1 MSAAHTR
8 ARPDPGDRLAT
19 ILRRLR
25 WPVVVAWVLIIVL
38 AYPIAHGLSN
48 VTSSN
53 ASAYLPSSA
62 PSTKVVL
69 IEQAAQRGAPETDPA
84 TVVLSNSRVGHQGG
98 LTATD
103 RTAVAAARA
112 AVARLAAQHAATVG
126 VPGPVHWSA
135 DGQAAQFTAQV
146 TAPQNDV
153 TSTDIS
159 AVQAIRQAVAGPVA
173 QAAGD
178 GLQAAVTGQAAIN
191 ADSGITSSV
200 QNVLLL
206 TALLIVAVILLIV
219 YRSPLLWLLPLVG
232 AIAAIDL
239 ARAGAHGLANAG
251 LTVSTLSAA
260 ILTVLVLGASSDYA
274 LLLVHRYR
282 QELRHH
288 RTTEEA
294 MAAALRRTLPTLM
307 ASSATVICAMICLLA
322 AQSASLHGL
331 GPVGAVGIAA
341 ALLAQVTFLPA
352 LLLVCGRPVFW
363 PRIPRPAEPGQPGLP
378 GREPGLPSHEPGR
391 ESSHEPGLPS
401 HEPGRD
407 PEESRVWSA
416 VGARVARRPVPVVLA
431 AVLLLGALCAGFA
444 ALYTDNNPLAQIKD
458 HPGSVTGAQLLAE
471 HFPGDD
477 TAPLVLLVPPSES
490 KAATAAARTVNDIA
504 SITANGTIGGY
515 ASYSLT
521 TTVPPYSSAA
531 YTAIANLR
539 RKLDSAAPG
548 SLVGGDP
555 ATQYDITQAAGH
567 DTMLIIPLVLVVIA
581 VIIALLLRAVVAPL
595 VLVLTTGLSFA
606 AAFGLSTLLWRYGF
620 GYSGIEAQLPLYIFI
635 FLVAL
640 GVDYNIFLAAR
651 IREEDRRL
659 GSTRQGTLYGLGVTG
674 GVITAAGLVM
684 AGTFADLAR
693 LPSVPVAE
701 VGIAVALGVLLDT
714 LLVRTILVPATLL
727 ILGNRAWWPAKAAET
742 EKAPEITPGTA
753 PRHAG

>member
-8 ARPDPGDRLAT
+8 ARPDSGDRLAT

-25 WPVVVAWVLIIVL
+25 WPVVVVWVLIIVL
-38 AYPIAHGLSN
+38 AYPAAHGLSN

-62 PSTKVVL
+62 QSTKVVL
-69 IEQAAQRGAPETDPA
+69 IEQAAQQGKPESDPA
-84 TVVLSNSRVGHQGG
+84 TVVFSNGKG
-98 LTATD
+98 LTAAD
-103 RTAVAAARA
+103 RAAVAAARA
-112 AVARLAAQHAATVG
+112 AVAQLASQHAATLSS
-126 VPGPVHWSA
+126 PGPVHYSA
-135 DGQAAQFTAQV
+135 DGQAAMFTAQV

-153 TSTDIS
+153 TGTDIS
-159 AVQAIRQAVAGPVA
+159 AVQAIRHAVAGPAA
-173 QAAGD
+173 QVTD
-178 GLQAAVTGQAAIN
+178 GLEAAVTGQAAIN
-191 ADSGITSSV
+191 ADSGISASV
-200 QNVLLL
+200 LNVLLL

-232 AIAAIDL
+232 AIGAIDV
-239 ARAGAHGLANAG
+239 ARAAAHGLANAG

-260 ILTVLVLGASSDYA
+260 ILTVLVLGAASDYA

-288 RTTEEA
+288 DTTEQA
-294 MAAALRRTLPTLM
+294 MAAALRRTLPTLL

-331 GPVGAVGIAA
+331 GPVGAVGIAV

-352 LLLVCGRPVFW
+352 LLLVCGRGVFS
-363 PRIPRPAEPGQPGLP
+363 PRIPQPGQAAHASAL
-378 GREPGLPSHEPGR
+378 
-391 ESSHEPGLPS
+391 
-401 HEPGRD
+401 
-407 PEESRVWSA
+407 EESRVWAA
-416 VGARVARRPVPVVLA
+416 VGRQVARRPVPVVVA
-431 AVLLLGALCAGFA
+431 TVLLLGALCAGLA

-471 HFPGDD
+471 HFPADD
-477 TAPLVLLVPPSES
+477 TSPLVLLVPPRES
-490 KAATAAARTVNDIA
+490 QAAIAAVRSVPGAGTLTA
-504 SITANGTIGGY
+504 SGPLGGY
-515 ASYSLT
+515 ASYTLT

-539 RKLDSAAPG
+539 QKLESAAPG
-548 SLVGGDP
+548 SLVGGDQ

-581 VIIALLLRAVVAPL
+581 VIIALLLRAIVAPV

-606 AAFGLSTLLWRYGF
+606 AAFGLSTLVWRYGF

-651 IREEDRRL
+651 IREESREL
-659 GSTRQGTLYGLGVTG
+659 GSTRQGTLHGLGVTG

-714 LLVRTILVPATLL
+714 LLVRTVLVPATLL
-727 ILGNRAWWPAKAAET
+727 TLGERVWWPARAARPVT
-742 EKAPEITPGTA
+742 SGTGSHRA
-753 PRHAG
+753 E